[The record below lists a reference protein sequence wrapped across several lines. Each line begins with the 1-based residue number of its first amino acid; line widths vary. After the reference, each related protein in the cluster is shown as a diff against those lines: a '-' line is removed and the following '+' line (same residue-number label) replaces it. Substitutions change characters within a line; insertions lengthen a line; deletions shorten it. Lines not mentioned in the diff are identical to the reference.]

1 MIKELVQKD
10 RGILI
15 EFLKST
21 APEQVEFVEG
31 TYFDH
36 GENISF
42 GWFEERELVGCIRYC
57 IQNIGYEQK
66 TPQIKYKGEFLKEA
80 KINAFAVSTQYRNKG
95 IGRKLQLQVIKD
107 AKERGCSQVAS
118 YSAFDRVENYSV
130 KLSLGFCIQPELQA
144 NGTKG
149 CFFLMKL

>member
-42 GWFEERELVGCIRYC
+42 GWFEERELAGCIRYC

-66 TPQIKYKGEFLKEA
+66 IPQIKYKDEFLKEA
-80 KINAFAVSTQYRNKG
+80 KINAFAVST
-95 IGRKLQLQVIKD
+95 
-107 AKERGCSQVAS
+107 
-118 YSAFDRVENYSV
+118 
-130 KLSLGFCIQPELQA
+130 
-144 NGTKG
+144 
-149 CFFLMKL
+149 